1 VQPATTYA
9 AVEVHEDEKVA
20 IAAEPYDTKEKE
32 SIFKV
37 DYLSHGVMPV
47 RLIVTNNGDRPIS
60 LRDARILFLTAE
72 GEKIQ
77 AAEPEDVERLMTQK
91 ERQGSKIPMPG
102 PIPSIKLKP
111 KASNQEIEQDF
122 NTFEYQALVVEAHT
136 TRAGFLFYDVSQLD
150 HPLKGAKLH
159 LHKLRTPTARNYSTS
174 RFPSTSTSSRNRTRC
189 TSDIACDMI
198 LSRGS
203 PLRIR
208 KSYEN
213 QQLCLAPSAHFAR
226 SGAQYCRI
234 RGVSLNQLINTAVA
248 QMIAAHSTSN
258 YISIRAKRA
267 NLPRTLE
274 ILSRAGAGNPPI
286 EGDELPES
294 WKDRS
299 ATRNK

>member
-1 VQPATTYA
+1 MRILRAMPLSLLWLALPAMATDHSAPGVQPATTYA

-60 LRDARILFLTAE
+60 LRDARILFLTAA

-159 LHKLRTPTARNYSTS
+159 LHKLRDADGQELFYFEIPFDKY
-174 RFPSTSTSSRNRTRC
+174 
-189 TSDIACDMI
+189 I
-198 LSRGS
+198 
-203 PLRIR
+203 
-208 KSYEN
+208 KSKSN
-213 QQLCLAPSAHFAR
+213 QM
-226 SGAQYCRI
+226 Y
-234 RGVSLNQLINTAVA
+234 
-248 QMIAAHSTSN
+248 
-258 YISIRAKRA
+258 
-267 NLPRTLE
+267 
-274 ILSRAGAGNPPI
+274 
-286 EGDELPES
+286 
-294 WKDRS
+294 
-299 ATRNK
+299 